1 MSVTP
6 VYTYVSCGILLNQFL
21 HRLLSRIYKTQSTSS
36 FLDVFYKKVV
46 PRNFAKFRGKHLC
59 QSLFFSIFRS
69 INSIIKQYCSCCI
82 ILIRTDTILSRNM
95 QNNFQNLLLKK
106 LLTQSGDQ
114 TYFGNFTCRQTH
126 FGYPKLSGECQVT
139 SLDDVRSCCFVT
151 TKISYVY

>member
-59 QSLFFSIFRS
+59 QSLFLNDIAAFRP

-82 ILIRTDTILSRNM
+82 ILIRIDTILSKNI
-95 QNNFQNLLLKK
+95 QNNFLNLLLK
-106 LLTQSGDQ
+106 LLAQSGNQ
-114 TYFGNFTCRQTH
+114 TDIFWKFYSPTDTLWLPKIVRRVLGYITGCRKFCTC
-126 FGYPKLSGECQVT
+126 L
-139 SLDDVRSCCFVT
+139 
-151 TKISYVY
+151 